1 MKRVLSKLIE
11 DPPREDS
18 PDLTDEQVEQAVV
31 TRDLDDL
38 AKLICEDIKESGGN
52 FTLAGHELKR
62 RGEHLYWL
70 SRLVCVGEPDR
81 VLIYQA
87 SWLDPGEQR

>member
-1 MKRVLSKLIE
+1 MKRILSKLIE

-18 PDLTDEQVEQAVV
+18 PDLTDEHVEQAVI
-31 TRDLDDL
+31 TKDADDL
-38 AKLICEDIKESGGN
+38 ASLICEDIKESGGK
-52 FTLAGHELKR
+52 FPLQGHELKR

-81 VLIYQA
+81 VLIYRTD
-87 SWLDPGEQR
+87 WLEPGET